1 MLEVDR
7 LIWLKSTI
15 ISNCLFWTIGVIN
28 DDIEDEE
35 RSEGEVLSTDD
46 EDTNDQPE
54 SLPDS
59 TDSENIER
67 FV

>member
-1 MLEVDR
+1 M
-7 LIWLKSTI
+7 
-15 ISNCLFWTIGVIN
+15 IN

-46 EDTNDQPE
+46 EDTNDQSE

-59 TDSENIER
+59 TDAENIER

>member
-1 MLEVDR
+1 M
-7 LIWLKSTI
+7 KCI
-15 ISNCLFWTIGVIN
+15 INFNCLFWTTGILN

-35 RSEGEVLSTDD
+35 RPEGEALTTDD

-59 TDSENIER
+59 TDAENIER

>member
-1 MLEVDR
+1 
-7 LIWLKSTI
+7 
-15 ISNCLFWTIGVIN
+15 VIN
-28 DDIEDEE
+28 DDIEGEE
-35 RSEGEVLSTDD
+35 RSEGEALSTDD

-59 TDSENIER
+59 TDAENIER

>member
-7 LIWLKSTI
+7 LIWLKCTI
-15 ISNCLFWTIGVIN
+15 ISNCLFWTTGVIN

-54 SLPDS
+54 SLPAS
-59 TDSENIER
+59 TDAENIVR